1 MLSTLGLTQVD
12 QQVYEVLVEHG
23 PLTAADLR
31 AELDLTPQRLR
42 RVLKRL
48 RDKGMVTR
56 SPGRPERFG
65 AVPPDVA
72 LGALFLERES
82 ELKRARLF
90 ADHLHDR
97 HIESVA
103 RRHPAELVEV
113 VHGAEAISRR
123 VEQVMRSAR
132 SQVRFIDKPPYAQ
145 PPRALH
151 PVERDL
157 LGEGVGFLGI
167 YDHQAL
173 KAHDLLADLEAGVTL
188 GEQARVVAEAPMKMI
203 LADRHLGLI
212 PLRTDRPAITSAVV
226 VHRSAL
232 LDALGA
238 LFACLWDQAV
248 PLALPGSPP
257 AGAGALAPEDA
268 RLLALLTTGL
278 PDRSIAKQLGLSYRT
293 FQRRLH
299 ALMANLD
306 AHTRF
311 QAGLRAAARGWATLP
326 VSHPPT
332 TRKPSDLPHGG

>member
-1 MLSTLGLTQVD
+1 VLSSLGLAPAD

-31 AELDLTPQRLR
+31 GRVGLTEQRLR

-48 RDKGMVTR
+48 RDKGMVTG
-56 SPGRPERFG
+56 SPGRPQRFG
-65 AVPPDVA
+65 AVPPHVA
-72 LGALFLERES
+72 LGALFLEREG

-97 HIESVA
+97 HVESVA

-113 VHGAEAISRR
+113 VHGTEAIARR

-132 SQVRFIDKPPYAQ
+132 RQVRFIDKPPYAQ

-173 KAHDLLADLEAGVTL
+173 KAHDLLADLEAGVAL
-188 GEQARVVAEAPMKMI
+188 GEEARVVAEAPMKMI
-203 LADRHLGLI
+203 LADRDLGLI
-212 PLRTDRPAITSAVV
+212 PLRTDRPTITSAVV

-232 LDALGA
+232 LDALDA

-248 PLALPGSPP
+248 PLALPGSPAP
-257 AGAGALAPEDA
+257 DGGALAPEDA

-299 ALMANLD
+299 ALMAHLG

-311 QAGLRAAARGWATLP
+311 QAGLRASARGWAVLP
-326 VSHPPT
+326 ATHPRTGGGP
-332 TRKPSDLPHGG
+332 DLPDR

>member
-1 MLSTLGLTQVD
+1 MLSTLGLTPID
-12 QQVYEVLVEHG
+12 QQVYEVLVEHD
-23 PLTAADLR
+23 PMTTTELR
-31 AELDLTPQRLR
+31 AELGLTAQRLR

-48 RDKGMVTR
+48 LDKGIATR
-56 SPGRPERFG
+56 TPGPPERFG

-72 LGALFLERES
+72 LGALFLEREG

-97 HIESVA
+97 YVDSVA

-113 VHGAEAISRR
+113 VHGPEEISRR

-132 SQVRFIDKPPYAQ
+132 REVRFIDKPPYAQ

-157 LGEGVGFLGI
+157 LGEGVGFFGI

-173 KAHDLLADLEAGVTL
+173 EAHDLLADLEVGLSL
-188 GEQARVVAEAPMKMI
+188 GEEARVVAEAPMKMI

-212 PLRTDRPAITSAVV
+212 PLHTDRPTITSAVV

-232 LDALGA
+232 LDALSA
-238 LFACLWDQAV
+238 LFTGLWGQAI
-248 PLALPGSPP
+248 PLALPGAPP
-257 AGAGALAPEDA
+257 SDGGALPPEDA

-293 FQRRLH
+293 FQRRLQ
-299 ALMANLD
+299 ALMAHLD
-306 AHTRF
+306 ADTRF
-311 QAGLRAAARGWATLP
+311 QAGLRASARGWATLSVP
-326 VSHPPT
+326 RPP
-332 TRKPSDLPHGG
+332 RDLPHRG